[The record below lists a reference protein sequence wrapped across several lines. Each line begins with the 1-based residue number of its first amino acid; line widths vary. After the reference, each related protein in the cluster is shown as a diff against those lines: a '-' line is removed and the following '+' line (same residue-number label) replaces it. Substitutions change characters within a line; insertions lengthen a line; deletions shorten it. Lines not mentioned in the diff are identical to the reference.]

1 MSNQICGSYIQM
13 LKVKEEEEKEVS
25 VTEHNNIFGIYLK
38 KNVNIKWWI
47 IVHNS
52 FCKTQ
57 YYARGCT

>member
-1 MSNQICGSYIQM
+1 M